1 MAKTQAI
8 LAYFNSEAL
17 AEKAKQQLVQ
27 QLDLK
32 DEECQIDRVSAQP
45 GEATERVINPIT
57 ANFGGHETLTENTSP
72 SNDSVGPLLG
82 SDPAV
87 SGMADGDGMI
97 TGLDVLL
104 TIVCPTDKV
113 EQALQIVER
122 NKGHH

>member
-27 QLDLK
+27 QLDMK
-32 DEECQIDRVSAQP
+32 DEDCQIDRVSAQP
-45 GEATERVINPIT
+45 GEATEKVLNPIT
-57 ANFGGHETLTENTSP
+57 SNFGGHETLIENVAP
-72 SNDSVGPLLG
+72 SNESVGRLLG

-87 SGMADGDGMI
+87 SGMADGSGMI

-104 TIVCPTDKV
+104 TIVCPTDNV
-113 EQALQIVER
+113 QQALQIVER